1 MNAETELKTVKEQYR
16 KCVNYNVLCDYYDKS
31 RQHENFYLGNQWRGV
46 NAPDLDK
53 PVLNFIRRVCSFL
66 TAMVTSDDISVFLS
80 PYIYTARDSR
90 KADLLNIEL
99 ERVIE
104 SAKLKSGARRTVQ
117 EAVINGDGYLYWLCD
132 GGRIGCE
139 TIKGT
144 NIMFA
149 NPYLDD
155 VQKQPYILVE
165 KRDYLDNVRRT
176 AAKNRQGAKRIKAD
190 ENYMN
195 SIESEP
201 MVTLITKMY
210 KKAGKVWYMQFTKDS
225 VVTPPVCLGYS
236 LYPVAKFTWDRRS
249 GSYHGMGV
257 VENLIPNQIAVN
269 KLWAM
274 ALLHQK
280 NMAFPKVFFDK
291 TKIDR
296 WTNRVGAA
304 IAVIGNPSEAVASSF
319 KAEDMSGQLVDL
331 VEKTIAFT
339 KEFMGANDTS
349 LGNVT
354 PQNTSA
360 ILAVQRSATIP
371 LENQK
376 QEFYQFLE
384 DCVLIILDIMKN
396 DFGIRYVQTA
406 NSDGQYTAKLFDFS
420 QIDSGQLSW
429 SIQAD
434 NSTPW
439 SEGLQMQTL
448 ENLYARQILTDAYD
462 YVRAIPSSQLKNK
475 DRILKKLE
483 SHRQQTKAGE

>member
-1 MNAETELKTVKEQYR
+1 MNIETDLKSVMAEYR
-16 KCVNYNVLCDYYDKS
+16 RTVNYNILTDYYEKS
-31 RQHENFYLGNQWRGV
+31 RMHENFYLGNQWYKV

-66 TAMVTSDDISVFLS
+66 TAMVTSDDINVFVS
-80 PYIYTARDSR
+80 PYISSPDSVE
-90 KADLLNIEL
+90 KADVINIEL
-99 ERVIE
+99 ERIIE
-104 SAKLKSGARRTVQ
+104 RAKLKSICRNVVRDGV
-117 EAVINGDGYLYWLCD
+117 VNGDGYLYWMFD
-132 GGRIGCE
+132 GQTAACE
-139 TIKGT
+139 IIKGT

-149 NPYLDD
+149 NPYLND
-155 VQKQPYILVE
+155 VQKQPFIMIE
-165 KRDYLDNVRRT
+165 KREYLEKVKKT
-176 AAKNRQGAKRIKAD
+176 AKKNRQNATAVKAD

-195 SIESEP
+195 SIESVP

-210 KKAGKVWYMQFTKDS
+210 KKDGKVWYMQFTKDCI
-225 VVTPPVCLGYS
+225 VTPPKPLGYR
-236 LYPVAKFTWDRRS
+236 LYPFAKFTWDRQNDSCR
-249 GSYHGMGV
+249 GMGA

-274 ALLHQK
+274 ALMHQK
-280 NMAFPKVFFDK
+280 SMAFPKIFFDK
-291 TKIDR
+291 TKIDS
-296 WTNRVGAA
+296 WSNKVGAA
-304 IAVIGNPSEAVASSF
+304 IGVIGNPNEAVATSF
-319 KAEDMSGQLVDL
+319 KAADMSDQLVEL

-384 DCVLIILDIMKN
+384 DSVLIMLDIMRVDYGK
-396 DFGIRYVQTA
+396 RYVRTA
-406 NSDGQYTAKLFDFS
+406 VGDGVYKHRIFDFS
-420 QIDSGQLSW
+420 TLDRSRFSQ

-434 NSTPW
+434 TSTPW

-448 ENLYARQILTDAYD
+448 ENLYAKQILTDARD
-462 YVRAIPSSQLKNK
+462 YVAAIPSSQLKNK
-475 DRILKKLE
+475 QRILKKLDE
-483 SHRQQTKAGE
+483 SMELKK